1 MLTLCSCGIAE
12 GLLLEFIDSDIF
24 VAPQQ
29 RLETHLRKAPQQ
41 SAAQQEVKS
50 VAAKAKPSAAAS
62 GVEAAPM
69 VQQKPQGSRPAAA
82 MPMGPPA
89 KKQRSGEMAC
99 SAKQEVA
106 AARLPK
112 PAPKHA
118 AEPTPQ
124 SVQVQQSPAGTAEGT
139 EPGSAAKQAGM
150 QAQQRSP
157 AIPGALIHSSA
168 TQKAP
173 QKQPQQQS
181 SASTHL
187 QPQTAPQQAPC
198 AAPASGAPARSSL
211 AQHASPKDVGSKAQ
225 ALPHQGA
232 LPAAGLA
239 QEQTVRQAHASAQAA
254 AERNAEKSGVAAA
267 EQSSTP
273 AVPQAD
279 ANAGPLPQPGV
290 VQGPMAAIDA
300 ANAPVAPQADAAA
313 GCPMQ
318 QGAAA
323 TPAPA
328 PPPPPQHHMQWG
340 LAAAARARARKA
352 RKAQGLPTEQQPA
365 ELTPELRAQYAAM
378 AAKLGIK
385 QSPEL
390 EQAAGAA
397 GAESLSAQM
406 KVCPSPQPMSK
417 PTPANSGVSTMHVSL
432 STCVSSCLIGMCMWM
447 SIYVFVRCELPRSGC
462 PVTSCRALTYPVA
475 SAGHYAS

>member
-24 VAPQQ
+24 AAPQQ
-29 RLETHLRKAPQQ
+29 SLESHLRQVPQQ
-41 SAAQQEVKS
+41 SAAQPQRKG

-62 GVEAAPM
+62 GVDAAPM

-89 KKQRSGEMAC
+89 KKQRSGEMAR

-139 EPGSAAKQAGM
+139 EPGSAAKQEGM
-150 QAQQRSP
+150 QTQQCPP
-157 AIPGALIHSSA
+157 AIPGAPVHSSA
-168 TQKAP
+168 TQKAS
-173 QKQPQQQS
+173 QKQLQQQS
-181 SASTHL
+181 NASMRP
-187 QPQTAPQQAPC
+187 QPQAAPQQAPC

-211 AQHASPKDVGSKAQ
+211 AQHAGPKDVGSKAQ

-232 LPAAGLA
+232 MTAAGPA

-254 AERNAEKSGVAAA
+254 AERNAEGSGAAAA

-279 ANAGPLPQPGV
+279 ANAGPLPEPGA
-290 VQGPMAAIDA
+290 VQGQMAAVDP
-300 ANAPVAPQADAAA
+300 ANAPVAPQTDAAA
-313 GCPMQ
+313 GPSMQ
-318 QGAAA
+318 QGAAQGA
-323 TPAPA
+323 APA
-328 PPPPPQHHMQWG
+328 AAAAQAAPAPPPPQHHMQWG

-397 GAESLSAQM
+397 GAESSSAQM
-406 KVCPSPQPMSK
+406 KVCPSPQPTSN
-417 PTPANSGVSTMHVSL
+417 PTPANSARVNHACEPLNLHLFLLDWTVHVDVYL
-432 STCVSSCLIGMCMWM
+432 RL
-447 SIYVFVRCELPRSGC
+447 
-462 PVTSCRALTYPVA
+462 RAL
-475 SAGHYAS
+475 

>member
-24 VAPQQ
+24 AAPQQ
-29 RLETHLRKAPQQ
+29 RLETHLRQAPQQ
-41 SAAQQEVKS
+41 SAAQPQTKG

-62 GVEAAPM
+62 GADAAPM

-89 KKQRSGEMAC
+89 KKQRSDEMAR
-99 SAKQEVA
+99 SAKQEAA

-124 SVQVQQSPAGTAEGT
+124 SVQVQRSPAGIAEGT
-139 EPGSAAKQAGM
+139 EPGSAAKQEGM
-150 QAQQRSP
+150 QTQQCPP
-157 AIPGALIHSSA
+157 AIPGAPVHSSA
-168 TQKAP
+168 TQKAS
-173 QKQPQQQS
+173 QKQLQQQS
-181 SASTHL
+181 SASMRP
-187 QPQTAPQQAPC
+187 QPQAAPQQAPC

-211 AQHASPKDVGSKAQ
+211 AQHAGPKDVGSKAQ

-232 LPAAGLA
+232 LPAAGPA

-254 AERNAEKSGVAAA
+254 AERNAEGSGAAAA

-279 ANAGPLPQPGV
+279 ANAGPLPQPGA
-290 VQGPMAAIDA
+290 VQGQMAAVDA

-313 GCPMQ
+313 GPPMQ

-323 TPAPA
+323 AAAAPAPA
-328 PPPPPQHHMQWG
+328 PPPQHHMQWG
-340 LAAAARARARKA
+340 QAAAARARARKA
-352 RKAQGLPTEQQPA
+352 RKAQGLPTQQQPA

-397 GAESLSAQM
+397 GAESSSAQM
-406 KVCPSPQPMSK
+406 KVCPLPQPTSN
-417 PTPANSGVSTMHVSL
+417 PTPANSARVNHACEPL
-432 STCVSSCLIGMCMWM
+432 ISSCLIGLCMWV

-462 PVTSCRALTYPVA
+462 PVISCRALTCPA
-475 SAGHYAS
+475 A